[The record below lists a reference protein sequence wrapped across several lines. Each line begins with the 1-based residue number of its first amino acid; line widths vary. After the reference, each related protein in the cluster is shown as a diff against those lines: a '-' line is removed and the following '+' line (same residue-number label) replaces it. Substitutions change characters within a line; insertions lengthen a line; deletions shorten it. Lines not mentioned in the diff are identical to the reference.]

1 MSTTETNL
9 IQNTLNQLSE
19 LMTRHGAVIRA
30 IPQKK
35 RHLYEKELKSLY
47 PDGKIEYVDEF
58 KREMLVQYTAPQNAG
73 KFYLTFANHTMQTVI
88 FNNSL
93 IFDSLEEITE
103 YLVIQNAK
111 KQSEG
116 YRLFFLIMIIL

>member
-9 IQNTLNQLSE
+9 IQNTLNLLSE
-19 LMTRHGAVIRA
+19 LMTTHGAVIRA
-30 IPQKK
+30 IPQKE

-73 KFYLTFANHTMQTVI
+73 KFYLTFANHTMQTVV

-93 IFDSLEEITE
+93 IFDSLDQIVD
-103 YLVIQNAK
+103 YLTTLNNPAT
-111 KQSEG
+111 
-116 YRLFFLIMIIL
+116 